1 MRECR
6 KRVLSETPK
15 NFERMRWLRWAAF
28 IVLLGVAACGGGS
41 LYKVSPRVAAPLP
54 ERAGEARAG
63 GILLRAVPLLTDEE
77 SQRLFEANLPLGGL
91 LPVRVEI
98 TNESGA
104 PLLLKRARF
113 LLRDGEGQTWKMRSG
128 KQAVARILE
137 ANEVTFYNPASRK
150 EFEERVGAHA
160 LDVETPLNQSERREG
175 LIFFQTPHK
184 ESVESPR
191 GLVLVLEKIP
201 QPFEL
206 RLN

>member
-1 MRECR
+1 M
-6 KRVLSETPK
+6 VLGMLGMLSQTAK
-15 NFERMRWLRWAAF
+15 YFRRAMWLRWAAF
-28 IVLLGVAACGGGS
+28 VVLIGVGACGGGS
-41 LYKVSPRVAAPLP
+41 LYKVSPRVASPLP
-54 ERAGEARAG
+54 ERANEARMG

-77 SQRLFEANLPLGGL
+77 SQRLFESNLPLAGL

-98 TNESGA
+98 TNETGA
-104 PLLLKRARF
+104 PLLLKRAR
-113 LLRDGEGQTWKMRSG
+113 LQLRDGAGQVWKMRTS
-128 KQAVARILE
+128 KQTVARILE

-150 EFEERVGAHA
+150 EFEERLRDHA
-160 LDVETPLNQSERREG
+160 LDLETPLNQSERREG

-184 ESVESPR
+184 EAVESPR